1 MSSKPETSR
10 ASAPSRINLRGAD
23 ATFRGLARALALKII
38 LPQHQHMPGQTKAE
52 IRALLAGAG
61 LAPRYRYGQN
71 FLIDLNLMRK
81 LIETAEVGDEDVIL
95 EVGPGTGSLTELLLD
110 RGARVVA
117 VEIDHGLQR
126 LLRKRLGDHSRFTL
140 IQADILANK
149 HNLNPLVLNVLKEQA
164 PGGGGAL
171 KLVANLPY
179 QVATPLLMDLLFTE
193 LPFTRLTCTI
203 QKEVGERL
211 AADPNTAAYGPIS
224 VICQTLA
231 DIELHAI
238 MPASA
243 FWPRPKVQSIML
255 TIRPKPPGGI
265 EVADVPDFARFVQQ
279 GFIQRRKMLR
289 RIVREMDLLDG
300 LAAFHK
306 AGINPDARPE
316 QLSPSNW
323 RAFHRALR
331 ERRPR
336 E

>member
-1 MSSKPETSR
+1 
-10 ASAPSRINLRGAD
+10 
-23 ATFRGLARALALKII
+23 
-38 LPQHQHMPGQTKAE
+38 MPGQSKAE

-61 LAPRYRYGQN
+61 LAPRHRYGQN

-81 LIETAEVGDEDVIL
+81 LVDTAEVCAEDVIL
-95 EVGPGTGSLTELLLD
+95 EVGSGTGSLTELLLE

-126 LLRKRLGDHSRFTL
+126 LLRDRLGNHPLFTL
-140 IQADILANK
+140 IQADVLANK
-149 HNLNPLVLNVLKEQA
+149 HNINPLVLNVLNEQV
-164 PGGGGAL
+164 PEGGGAY

-179 QVATPLLMDLLFTE
+179 QIATPLLLDLLLVE
-193 LPFTRLTCTI
+193 LPLKRLTCTI

-211 AADPNTAAYGPIS
+211 AALSNTAAYGPIS

-231 DIELHAI
+231 DVELHAI

-243 FWPRPKVQSIML
+243 FWPPPKVQSVML
-255 TIRPKPPGGI
+255 TIQPKPAEVV
-265 EVADVPDFARFVQQ
+265 EVADVPDFVSFVQQ
-279 GFIQRRKMLR
+279 GFVQRRKMLR
-289 RIVREMDLLDG
+289 RLVRNMNLLDG
-300 LAAFHK
+300 LAAFHQ

-316 QLSPSNW
+316 QLTPSNW

-331 ERRPR
+331 ARQSR